1 MRKAIVLGLLSVH
14 LVILFLG
21 CADPGKN
28 SSHSP
33 KTTIAVAGSLKG
45 KDKGEPIPKLEQR
58 DGMTKLIVNGQ
69 PYICVAGEV
78 HNGSSTDFAT
88 MERTI
93 HRLAE
98 ANLNTILSVVSWDMI
113 EPLEGGFDFSMI
125 DYQIR
130 TAQEANVRLIFL
142 WFGSWKNGLSHY
154 IPEWVKADQQRF
166 PRVVNEEGDTLEIL
180 STLSE
185 ANRDA
190 DTRAFAAMMQ
200 HIREIDSD
208 QRTVIMVQVQ
218 NEVGASGTTRDFSE
232 AANTAFNGLVPEELI
247 AWLQDNRNRLHPELK
262 AVWAA
267 QGYST
272 NGTWEEVFGENVP
285 RTDKPV
291 PNSPDRERRA
301 EDIVLFDYTDEIFMA
316 WNYAQYI
323 GQTAAVGK
331 REYPLP
337 MFVNAWI
344 VQPMDTGPGDY
355 PSGGP
360 QPRVLDIWQA
370 GAPEIDIFAPDIYL
384 PEFTEIAEA
393 YKHNGNPL
401 FVPET
406 SRSSDNAWMAF
417 TELDA
422 LCYSPFGI
430 DSLTPGSGFALTYG
444 LLDALSGAIAT
455 AQGWPGAIRLIEL
468 EADAHPEPIA
478 MGEYVFDFTPSPPSR
493 WFRRPEPEIPEREGT
508 AEFMYKPYLVIVQAA
523 EDEFYFASNGY
534 FPFQVALKDGDG
546 IAAPSVIDLGYFED
560 GEWVRTRR
568 MNGDDLMGR
577 GYDVSGA
584 AAEGRAGTQIPL
596 GDRIRGRFA
605 TQGQEAIDRPREV
618 IRARFYRYR

>member
-1 MRKAIVLGLLSVH
+1 MRKAIVLGLLPLH
-14 LVILFLG
+14 LFIWTTG
-21 CADPGKN
+21 CVDPGKT

-33 KTTIAVAGSLKG
+33 ATIAAAGSS
-45 KDKGEPIPKLEQR
+45 DSKGEGEEIPRLEQR
-58 DGMTKLIVNGQ
+58 DGMTKLIVNGR

-78 HNGSSTDFAT
+78 HNGSSTDFAA

-113 EPLEGGFDFSMI
+113 EPVEGRFDFSII

-130 TAQEANVRLIFL
+130 AAREARVRLIFL

-154 IPEWVKADQQRF
+154 IPEWVKSDQRRF
-166 PRVVNEEGDTLEIL
+166 PRVVNEEGNTLEIL

-190 DTRAFAAMMQ
+190 DTRAFAAMMRY
-200 HIREIDSD
+200 IREIDSEE
-208 QRTVIMVQVQ
+208 RTVIMVQVQ

-232 AANTAFNGLVPEELI
+232 AANTAFNGPVPEELI
-247 AWLQDNRNRLHPELK
+247 AWLQTNRDRLHPELK
-262 AVWAA
+262 AAWGG
-267 QGYST
+267 QGYRTS
-272 NGTWEEVFGENVP
+272 GTWEEVFGENVP

-301 EDIVLFDYTDEIFMA
+301 ENAVLYDYTDEIFMA

-323 GQTAAVGK
+323 GHIAEIGK

-360 QPRVLDIWQA
+360 QPRVLDIWHA
-370 GAPEIDIFAPDIYL
+370 GAPSIDILAPDIYL
-384 PEFTEIAEA
+384 PEFNEIAEA
-393 YKHNGNPL
+393 YKHNDNPL

-406 SRSSDNAWMAF
+406 GRSSDNAWSAF
-417 TELDA
+417 TQLDA

-430 DSLTPGSGFALTYG
+430 DSLTPDSGFSFTYG
-444 LLDALSGAIAT
+444 LLDALSGAIAA
-455 AQGWPGAIRLIEL
+455 AQGRPGAIRLIEL
-468 EADAHPEPIA
+468 EADAFPEPVT
-478 MGEYVFDFTPSPPSR
+478 MGGYVFDFSPPPPSR
-493 WFRRPEPEIPEREGT
+493 WFRQPETQFPERQG
-508 AEFMYKPYLVIVQAA
+508 AAGFMYKPYLVIVQAT

-534 FPFQVALKDGDG
+534 FPFRVGRRDGDDF
-546 IAAPSVIDLGYFED
+546 AAPAVIDLGYFED
-560 GEWVRTRR
+560 GDWLRTRR

-584 AAEGRAGTQIPL
+584 AADGWAGTQVPL
-596 GDRIRGRFA
+596 GDRIRGRLT
-605 TQGQEAIDRPREV
+605 TQGQGSIDSSREV
-618 IRARFYRYR
+618 LRVRFYKYR